1 MRDKYYLE
9 AAEYNVNNKSINFKD
24 KESKKK
30 RKHTKTNKLTK
41 TQYFH
46 PNWTVDPS
54 ERAGEHH
61 LLASSLSS

>member
-46 PNWTVDPS
+46 PN
-54 ERAGEHH
+54 
-61 LLASSLSS
+61 

>member
-30 RKHTKTNKLTK
+30 ENTQNQTN
-41 TQYFH
+41 
-46 PNWTVDPS
+46 
-54 ERAGEHH
+54 
-61 LLASSLSS
+61 